1 MGGRAIGAAGR
12 DAGAAR
18 AELAALATRGVSW
31 AGYTGRFPPPLAPG
45 RPAAVLV
52 LFGVLDALPARHED
66 GTVPGN
72 LDILLVGR
80 AATLTHHSGQVA
92 FPGGRL
98 DAGDAGPAAAAVR
111 EAVEETGLDA
121 TGVEVLGTLGELPV
135 PVSDHLVTPVLAWWS
150 QPSPVDVVDVG
161 ESATVFRAPVADL
174 LDPHRRRTA
183 LYRHG
188 PGAASSTGSPA
199 FLVGRHLVW
208 GFTAIVLSTLFDEL
222 GWTEPWDRGRTVDA
236 PVASGGDGV
245 LAVSGGNFSA
255 GRQIA
260 PPAELRHS

>member
-98 DAGDAGPAAAAVR
+98 DAGDTGPAAAAIR

-150 QPSPVDVVDVG
+150 RPSPVGVVDAG
-161 ESATVFRAPVADL
+161 ESAAVFRTPVADL
-174 LDPHRRRTA
+174 LDPDNRRTA
-183 LYRHG
+183 VLRRADTVY
-188 PGAASSTGSPA
+188 TGPA
-199 FLVGRHLVW
+199 FVVGRHMLW
-208 GFTAIVLSTLFDEL
+208 GFTALVLSTLFDEL
-222 GWTEPWDRGRTVDA
+222 GWAEPWDRERTVDA
-236 PVASGGDGV
+236 LVPT
-245 LAVSGGNFSA
+245 
-255 GRQIA
+255 R
-260 PPAELRHS
+260 RR